1 MVSELPTR
9 KVVKAMKTYDALVTR
24 DGRWWMIE
32 IPELDGLTQ
41 ARRLDEVEKMA
52 REYIAVTLDVP
63 MSQVAVSVA
72 GVEVAGQDLL
82 EAKALVEELRRHA
95 KQVEELVADLTRE
108 FASALSNASVPVRD
122 VSKVLGV
129 SHQRVSQLVQSA
141 AGTPASSL
149 ARLIATA
156 QAERDSDLVVRL
168 KPGQDPVI
176 VEIKNSSKTTASK
189 KPAST
194 RTHAHAPDH
203 AASAARR
210 GVTMAT
216 EGKTRRRT
224 IAGRATKRTG
234 TKTS

>member
-1 MVSELPTR
+1 
-9 KVVKAMKTYDALVTR
+9 MKTYDALVTR

-63 MSQVAVSVA
+63 MSQVAVSVS

-82 EAKALVEELRRHA
+82 EAKALVEDLRRHA
-95 KQVEELVADLTRE
+95 KQVEELVADLTRQL
-108 FASALSNASVPVRD
+108 ASALSSASVPVRD

-141 AGTPASSL
+141 TTGPASSL

-156 QAERDSDLVVRL
+156 QAEHDSDLMVRL
-168 KPGQDPVI
+168 KPGHEPVI
-176 VEIKNSSKTTASK
+176 VEVKSSGKTTASK
-189 KPAST
+189 KQAST
-194 RTHAHAPDH
+194 RTRAQAPDH
-203 AASAARR
+203 GASASRR

-216 EGKTRRRT
+216 EGKTKRRT
-224 IAGRATKRTG
+224 IAGRAAKKTG
-234 TKTS
+234 AKTS